1 MLLLLGILKRR
12 VYLCDSQKNW
22 IPSRNRK
29 SDDDDMINIPSG
41 HLLVQSQQ
49 KKRENNVW
57 NLFKV
62 NNKDTVNFE
71 QILHMILLFLLLT
84 LSKQMPTRFSDLATF
99 DILSVLEFRGY
110 FFVKLAVYH
119 CFYYALLLSNLTHV
133 KKTTFLFMLGK
144 RLL

>member
-1 MLLLLGILKRR
+1 
-12 VYLCDSQKNW
+12 
-22 IPSRNRK
+22 
-29 SDDDDMINIPSG
+29 
-41 HLLVQSQQ
+41 
-49 KKRENNVW
+49 
-57 NLFKV
+57 
-62 NNKDTVNFE
+62 
-71 QILHMILLFLLLT
+71 
-84 LSKQMPTRFSDLATF
+84 MPTRFSDLATF